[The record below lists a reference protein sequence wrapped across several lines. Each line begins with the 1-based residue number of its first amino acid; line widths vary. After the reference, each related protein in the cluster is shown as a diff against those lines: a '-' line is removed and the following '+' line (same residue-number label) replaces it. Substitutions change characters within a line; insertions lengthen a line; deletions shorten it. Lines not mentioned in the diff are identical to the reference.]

1 MASLSAIVDKPLLR
15 ATISRHAALLS
26 NAGAVAGG
34 AVVTSA
40 LGFAY
45 WWTAARFFEP
55 AEVGL
60 AAAAISMVLLL
71 AQAGEIGLGPLL
83 MAHASRDPRGSGELI
98 ATALW
103 AAAAACGLTGAAY
116 VLLARLTPLGLGPIV
131 MPLEGCILVIVGI
144 VVSGLAIVV
153 DQLLF
158 GLMRSPLAMWRSIG
172 FSVAKLA
179 LLAVAA
185 ASGGTAMAILATW
198 VVALAGSLVL
208 LGLACGSVGATWHAP
223 RPALLRPLAGA
234 ILSNHGLNVALQAPA
249 FAMPVLVT
257 VMLSPTINAAFYV
270 AWTLIQVVQ
279 MIPAALATAAFC
291 AGAGDLSRAAAG
303 LRLSLLISLAAGTGA
318 GIGFLLFSDPILG
331 LFNPAYP
338 SIAGSGLCVLGF
350 GTLAVAVKY
359 HFVCVA
365 RLEGRLAVAAAALAV
380 GGALELGA
388 AALGARLGGL
398 TGLTEGW
405 LAAACLQAFLLAPKV
420 LAAAF
425 PGRRNAAYAVLAA
438 IVVVWVAGGD
448 QARAEPRPGFVQ
460 RDGSNLVLDGK
471 PFRVAGVNNHY
482 LPFASRA
489 EVVRVLDDA
498 VAMGANVVRTFIQP
512 VIGSPDGRMPTIWD
526 WTSRADASDL
536 GTRGNYV
543 LHWDA
548 DAGRMAFNDGPDGL
562 GRFDFVIAEARRRNL
577 RLIVAFIDF
586 WAYTGGAQQMAAW
599 YGGTDT
605 YTFFAAD
612 PRTRRD
618 YRAWVEHVLTRH
630 NGLTGLDYRDDPT
643 ILAWEL
649 ANEPEIRPTSL
660 MVDWVT
666 VMAAHVK
673 SIDPSHLLASGH
685 SNMAEPFADLAA
697 PALDIATW
705 HGYPRYA
712 LISHQEYDALIRR
725 NCRLAQER
733 GIPMLLEEFGVARSD
748 SGQADA
754 YRTWLATIAEF
765 PACSGWL
772 VWRLVS
778 LQDSGRYPL
787 DAVDQFDIRNDGGPA
802 WTALREAAL
811 ALTDHRRDHR
821 NAPPQVGKYFGTIR
835 EDD

>member
-1 MASLSAIVDKPLLR
+1 MATPSAITVKPILL
-15 ATISRHAALLS
+15 ATISRHAALLA
-26 NAGAVAGG
+26 NAGAIAGG
-34 AVVTSA
+34 AMATSA

-83 MAHASRDPRGSGELI
+83 MAEASRDPRGSGHLF

-103 AAAAACGLTGAAY
+103 AAATACGLTGAAY
-116 VLLARLTPLGLGPIV
+116 VALAQFAPLGLGPIV
-131 MPLEGCILVIVGI
+131 AQTDGCAVVIVGI
-144 VVSGLAIVV
+144 VVSGVAIVV

-158 GLMRSPLAMWRSIG
+158 GLMRSTLAMWRSIG

-179 LLAVAA
+179 LLGAA
-185 ASGGTAMAILATW
+185 AAAGGSAMAILATW
-198 VVALAGSLVL
+198 VASLAGSLLL
-208 LGLACGSVGATWHAP
+208 LGVVCGAVGNAWHAP

-234 ILSNHGLNVALQAPA
+234 ILSNHSLNVALQAPA
-249 FAMPVLVT
+249 YAMPVVVT
-257 VMLSPTINAAFYV
+257 VMLSPRINAAFYV

-279 MIPAALATAAFC
+279 MIPAALATSAFC
-291 AGAGDLSRAAAG
+291 TGAGDLSRASAG
-303 LRLSLLISLAAGTGA
+303 LRLSLLISLGVGTAAGIA
-318 GIGFLLFSDPILG
+318 FLLFSDLILG
-331 LFNPAYP
+331 LFNPSYP
-338 SIAGSGLCVLGF
+338 AIAGSGLSMLGF
-350 GTLAVAVKY
+350 GTLAVAVKF

-365 RLEGRLAVAAAALAV
+365 RLEGRLASAAAVLAA
-380 GGALELGA
+380 GGTLELCA
-388 AALGARLGGL
+388 AALGAWLGGL
-398 TGLTEGW
+398 TGLTQGW
-405 LAAACLQAFLLAPKV
+405 LAAAWLQAAFLAPRV
-420 LAAAF
+420 FAAAFAGRRHAFHATLAAAF
-425 PGRRNAAYAVLAA
+425 AVM
-438 IVVVWVAGGD
+438 VMGSD
-448 QARAEPRPGFVQ
+448 QARADPRTNFVQ
-460 RDGSNLVLDGK
+460 RDGSQLVLDGK

-526 WTSRADASDL
+526 WKSRADASDL
-536 GTRGNYV
+536 GTRGAYA
-543 LHWDA
+543 LYWDS
-548 DAGRMAFNDGPDGL
+548 DAQRMAFNDGPNGL
-562 GRFDFVIAEARRRNL
+562 ARFDFVIAEARRRNL

-630 NGLTGLDYRDDPT
+630 NTLTGFAYRDDPT

-666 VMAAHVK
+666 VMSAYVK
-673 SIDPSHLLASGH
+673 SLDPNHLLASGH

-697 PALDIATW
+697 PALDFATW

-712 LISHQEYDALIRR
+712 LITHAEYDALIRR

-733 GIPMLLEEFGVARSD
+733 GIPMLLEEFGIARSD
-748 SGQADA
+748 PGQADA

-778 LQDSGRYPL
+778 MQDSGRYPV

-811 ALTDHRRDHR
+811 HLTSRRWD
-821 NAPPQVGKYFGTIR
+821 N
-835 EDD
+835 